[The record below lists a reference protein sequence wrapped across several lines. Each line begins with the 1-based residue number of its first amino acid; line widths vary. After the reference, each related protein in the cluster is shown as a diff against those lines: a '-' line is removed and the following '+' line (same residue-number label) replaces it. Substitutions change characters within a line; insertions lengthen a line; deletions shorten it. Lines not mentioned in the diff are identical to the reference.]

1 MIGSM
6 GTVRSFYLAYILIHW
21 DGDEVEGMPADASVD
36 IAMTDGS
43 SIWVHD
49 KVWCLIGLDIWNY
62 DFLSASKDG
71 L

>member
-1 MIGSM
+1 
-6 GTVRSFYLAYILIHW
+6 
-21 DGDEVEGMPADASVD
+21 MPADASVD

>member
-6 GTVRSFYLAYILIHW
+6 RTVRSFYLAYILIHW

-49 KVWCLIGLDIWNY
+49 KV
-62 DFLSASKDG
+62 
-71 L
+71 